1 MEIERKWLTQGWPQG
16 QPDRVIEMEQGYISV
31 SPTVR
36 IRSHRET
43 GKADR
48 YVLCFKSKGGLV
60 RQEIETDIDK
70 ALFDQLRDFIG
81 KPLVKKVQ
89 RRYNLP
95 GGLVLEANQ
104 VDPGQPTGF
113 FYAEVEFA
121 SEADALLQI
130 YSPATDSRMLKA
142 HPEQFEALRNNYFY
156 RREATA
162 YRMELPHGTTSSC
175 DA

>member
-1 MEIERKWLTQGWPQG
+1 
-16 QPDRVIEMEQGYISV
+16 MEQGYISV

-121 SEADALLQI
+121 SEADALAWQPVQGLAGYLQNEV
-130 YSPATDSRMLKA
+130 TDQPGESMGA
-142 HPEQFEALRNNYFY
+142 YWLRT
-156 RREATA
+156 RGE
-162 YRMELPHGTTSSC
+162 
-175 DA
+175 

>member
-121 SEADALLQI
+121 SKADALAWQPVQGLAGYLQNEV
-130 YSPATDSRMLKA
+130 TDQPGESMGA
-142 HPEQFEALRNNYFY
+142 YWLRT
-156 RREATA
+156 RGE
-162 YRMELPHGTTSSC
+162 
-175 DA
+175 

>member
-1 MEIERKWLTQGWPQG
+1 M
-16 QPDRVIEMEQGYISV
+16 
-31 SPTVR
+31 R

-121 SEADALLQI
+121 SEADALAWQPVQGLAGYLQNEV
-130 YSPATDSRMLKA
+130 TDQPGESMGA
-142 HPEQFEALRNNYFY
+142 YWLRT
-156 RREATA
+156 RGE
-162 YRMELPHGTTSSC
+162 
-175 DA
+175 

>member
-16 QPDRVIEMEQGYISV
+16 DPDRVIEMEQGYISV

-121 SEADALLQI
+121 SEADALAWQPVQGLAGYLQNEV
-130 YSPATDSRMLKA
+130 TDQPGESMGA
-142 HPEQFEALRNNYFY
+142 YWLRT
-156 RREATA
+156 RGEEKQR
-162 YRMELPHGTTSSC
+162 
-175 DA
+175 

>member
-70 ALFDQLRDFIG
+70 TLFDQLRDFIG

-121 SEADALLQI
+121 SEADALAWQPVQGLAGYLQNEV
-130 YSPATDSRMLKA
+130 TDQPGESMGA
-142 HPEQFEALRNNYFY
+142 YWLRT
-156 RREATA
+156 RGE
-162 YRMELPHGTTSSC
+162 
-175 DA
+175 

>member
-48 YVLCFKSKGGLV
+48 YVLCFKSKEGLV

-121 SEADALLQI
+121 SEADALAWQPVQGLAGYLQNEV
-130 YSPATDSRMLKA
+130 TDQPGESMGA
-142 HPEQFEALRNNYFY
+142 YWLRT
-156 RREATA
+156 RGE
-162 YRMELPHGTTSSC
+162 
-175 DA
+175 

>member
-121 SEADALLQI
+121 SEADALAWQPVQGLAGYLQNEV
-130 YSPATDSRMLKA
+130 TDQPGESMGA
-142 HPEQFEALRNNYFY
+142 YWLRT
-156 RREATA
+156 R
-162 YRMELPHGTTSSC
+162 G
-175 DA
+175 D

>member
-16 QPDRVIEMEQGYISV
+16 DPDRVIEMEQGYISV

-43 GKADR
+43 EKADR

-121 SEADALLQI
+121 SEADALAWQPGQGLAGYLQNEV
-130 YSPATDSRMLKA
+130 TDQPGESMGA
-142 HPEQFEALRNNYFY
+142 YWLRT
-156 RREATA
+156 RGE
-162 YRMELPHGTTSSC
+162 
-175 DA
+175 

>member
-1 MEIERKWLTQGWPQG
+1 
-16 QPDRVIEMEQGYISV
+16 MEQGYISV

-121 SEADALLQI
+121 SEADAPGLAAGNGTGRLSGKRGHQ
-130 YSPATDSRMLKA
+130 PAGESMGA
-142 HPEQFEALRNNYFY
+142 YWLRT
-156 RREATA
+156 RGE
-162 YRMELPHGTTSSC
+162 
-175 DA
+175 

>member
-16 QPDRVIEMEQGYISV
+16 QPDRVFEMEQGYISV

-121 SEADALLQI
+121 SEADALAWQPVQGLADYLENEVTNQPGESMGA
-130 YSPATDSRMLKA
+130 YW
-142 HPEQFEALRNNYFY
+142 LRT
-156 RREATA
+156 RGE
-162 YRMELPHGTTSSC
+162 
-175 DA
+175 

>member
-1 MEIERKWLTQGWPQG
+1 MEIERKWLTRGWPQG
-16 QPDRVIEMEQGYISV
+16 DPDREIEMEQGYISV

-121 SEADALLQI
+121 SEADALAWQPVQGLAGYLQNEV
-130 YSPATDSRMLKA
+130 TDQPGESMGA
-142 HPEQFEALRNNYFY
+142 YWLRT
-156 RREATA
+156 RGE
-162 YRMELPHGTTSSC
+162 
-175 DA
+175 

>member
-60 RQEIETDIDK
+60 RREIETDIDK

-121 SEADALLQI
+121 SEADALAWQPVQGLAGYLQNEI
-130 YSPATDSRMLKA
+130 TDQPGESMGA
-142 HPEQFEALRNNYFY
+142 YWLRT
-156 RREATA
+156 RGE
-162 YRMELPHGTTSSC
+162 
-175 DA
+175 

>member
-16 QPDRVIEMEQGYISV
+16 DPDRVIEMEQGYISV

-121 SEADALLQI
+121 SEADALAWQPVQGLADYLQNEV
-130 YSPATDSRMLKA
+130 TDQPGESMGA
-142 HPEQFEALRNNYFY
+142 YWLRT
-156 RREATA
+156 RGE
-162 YRMELPHGTTSSC
+162 
-175 DA
+175 

>member
-121 SEADALLQI
+121 SEADALAWQPVQGLADYLENEVTNQPGESMGA
-130 YSPATDSRMLKA
+130 YW
-142 HPEQFEALRNNYFY
+142 LRT
-156 RREATA
+156 RGE
-162 YRMELPHGTTSSC
+162 
-175 DA
+175 

>member
-121 SEADALLQI
+121 SEADALAWQPVQGLAGYLQNEVTNQPGESMGA
-130 YSPATDSRMLKA
+130 YW
-142 HPEQFEALRNNYFY
+142 LRT
-156 RREATA
+156 RGE
-162 YRMELPHGTTSSC
+162 
-175 DA
+175 

>member
-95 GGLVLEANQ
+95 EGLVLEANQ

-121 SEADALLQI
+121 SEADALAWQPVQGLAGYLQNEV
-130 YSPATDSRMLKA
+130 TDQPGESMGA
-142 HPEQFEALRNNYFY
+142 YWLRT
-156 RREATA
+156 RGE
-162 YRMELPHGTTSSC
+162 
-175 DA
+175 

>member
-95 GGLVLEANQ
+95 GRLVLEANQ

-121 SEADALLQI
+121 SEADALAWQPVQGLAGYLQNEV
-130 YSPATDSRMLKA
+130 TDQPGESMGA
-142 HPEQFEALRNNYFY
+142 YWLRT
-156 RREATA
+156 RGE
-162 YRMELPHGTTSSC
+162 
-175 DA
+175 

>member
-104 VDPGQPTGF
+104 VDPGQPTAF

-121 SEADALLQI
+121 SEADALAWQPVQGLAGYLQNEV
-130 YSPATDSRMLKA
+130 TDQPGESMGA
-142 HPEQFEALRNNYFY
+142 YWLRT
-156 RREATA
+156 RGE
-162 YRMELPHGTTSSC
+162 
-175 DA
+175 

>member
-1 MEIERKWLTQGWPQG
+1 MEIERKWLTQGWPAG
-16 QPDRVIEMEQGYISV
+16 LQPDRIIEMEQGYISV

-36 IRSHRET
+36 IRSHREQ

-48 YVLCFKSKGGLV
+48 YVLCFKGKGGLV
-60 RQEIETDIDK
+60 RTEIETDIDK
-70 ALFDQLRDFIG
+70 ALFDQLREFIG
-81 KPLVKKVQ
+81 KPLVKKEQ

-121 SEADALLQI
+121 AEADALAWQPPKELAGYLQNEVTNQPGESMGA
-130 YSPATDSRMLKA
+130 YW
-142 HPEQFEALRNNYFY
+142 LRT
-156 RREATA
+156 RGE
-162 YRMELPHGTTSSC
+162 
-175 DA
+175 

>member
-60 RQEIETDIDK
+60 RREIETDIDK

-121 SEADALLQI
+121 SKADALAWQPVQGLAGYLQNEV
-130 YSPATDSRMLKA
+130 TDQPGESMGA
-142 HPEQFEALRNNYFY
+142 YWLRT
-156 RREATA
+156 RGE
-162 YRMELPHGTTSSC
+162 
-175 DA
+175 

>member
-1 MEIERKWLTQGWPQG
+1 MEIERKWRTQGWPQG
-16 QPDRVIEMEQGYISV
+16 QPDRVIEREQGYISV

-60 RQEIETDIDK
+60 RREIETDIDK

-121 SEADALLQI
+121 SEADALAWQPVQGLAGYLQNEV
-130 YSPATDSRMLKA
+130 TDQPGESMGA
-142 HPEQFEALRNNYFY
+142 YWLRT
-156 RREATA
+156 RGE
-162 YRMELPHGTTSSC
+162 
-175 DA
+175 

>member
-16 QPDRVIEMEQGYISV
+16 QPDREIEMEQGYISV

-60 RQEIETDIDK
+60 RQEIETDIEK

-121 SEADALLQI
+121 SEADALAWQPGQGLADYLQNEVTNQPGESMGA
-130 YSPATDSRMLKA
+130 YW
-142 HPEQFEALRNNYFY
+142 LRT
-156 RREATA
+156 RGE
-162 YRMELPHGTTSSC
+162 
-175 DA
+175 

>member
-1 MEIERKWLTQGWPQG
+1 MEIERKWLTRGWPQG

-104 VDPGQPTGF
+104 VDPGQPTAF

-121 SEADALLQI
+121 SEADALAWQPVQGLAGYLQNEV
-130 YSPATDSRMLKA
+130 TDQPGESMGA
-142 HPEQFEALRNNYFY
+142 YWLRT
-156 RREATA
+156 RGE
-162 YRMELPHGTTSSC
+162 
-175 DA
+175 

>member
-89 RRYNLP
+89 RCYNLP

-121 SEADALLQI
+121 SEADALAWQPVQGLAGYLQNEV
-130 YSPATDSRMLKA
+130 TDQPGESMGA
-142 HPEQFEALRNNYFY
+142 YWLRT
-156 RREATA
+156 RGE
-162 YRMELPHGTTSSC
+162 
-175 DA
+175 

>member
-1 MEIERKWLTQGWPQG
+1 MEIERKWLTRGWPQG

-121 SEADALLQI
+121 SEADALAWQPVQGLAGYLQNEVTDQPGESMGA
-130 YSPATDSRMLKA
+130 YS
-142 HPEQFEALRNNYFY
+142 LRT
-156 RREATA
+156 R
-162 YRMELPHGTTSSC
+162 G
-175 DA
+175 D

>member
-1 MEIERKWLTQGWPQG
+1 MEIERKWLTRGWPQG
-16 QPDRVIEMEQGYISV
+16 DPDRVIEMEQGYISV

-121 SEADALLQI
+121 SEADALAWQPVQGLAGYLQNEV
-130 YSPATDSRMLKA
+130 TDQPGESMGA
-142 HPEQFEALRNNYFY
+142 YWLRT
-156 RREATA
+156 RGE
-162 YRMELPHGTTSSC
+162 
-175 DA
+175 

>member
-70 ALFDQLRDFIG
+70 ALFDQLQDFIG

-121 SEADALLQI
+121 SEADALAWQPVQGLAGYLQNEV
-130 YSPATDSRMLKA
+130 TDQPGESMGA
-142 HPEQFEALRNNYFY
+142 YWLRT
-156 RREATA
+156 RGE
-162 YRMELPHGTTSSC
+162 
-175 DA
+175 

>member
-31 SPTVR
+31 SHTVR

-121 SEADALLQI
+121 SEADALAWQPVQGLAGYLQNEV
-130 YSPATDSRMLKA
+130 TDQPGESMGA
-142 HPEQFEALRNNYFY
+142 YWLRT
-156 RREATA
+156 RGE
-162 YRMELPHGTTSSC
+162 
-175 DA
+175 

>member
-121 SEADALLQI
+121 SEADALAWQPVQGLAGYLQNEV
-130 YSPATDSRMLKA
+130 TDQPGESMGA
-142 HPEQFEALRNNYFY
+142 YWLRT
-156 RREATA
+156 RGE
-162 YRMELPHGTTSSC
+162 
-175 DA
+175 

>member
-1 MEIERKWLTQGWPQG
+1 MEIERKWLTRGWPQG

-121 SEADALLQI
+121 SEADALAWQPVQGLAGYLQNEV
-130 YSPATDSRMLKA
+130 TDQPGESMGA
-142 HPEQFEALRNNYFY
+142 YWLRT
-156 RREATA
+156 RGE
-162 YRMELPHGTTSSC
+162 
-175 DA
+175 

>member
-1 MEIERKWLTQGWPQG
+1 MEIERKWLTRGWPQG

-121 SEADALLQI
+121 SEADALAWQPVQGLADYLQNEV
-130 YSPATDSRMLKA
+130 TDQPGESMGA
-142 HPEQFEALRNNYFY
+142 YWLRT
-156 RREATA
+156 RGE
-162 YRMELPHGTTSSC
+162 
-175 DA
+175 

>member
-43 GKADR
+43 GKADQ

-121 SEADALLQI
+121 SEADALAWQPVQGLAGYLQNEV
-130 YSPATDSRMLKA
+130 TDQPGESMGA
-142 HPEQFEALRNNYFY
+142 YWLRT
-156 RREATA
+156 RGE
-162 YRMELPHGTTSSC
+162 
-175 DA
+175 

>member
-81 KPLVKKVQ
+81 KSLVKKVQ

-121 SEADALLQI
+121 SEADALAWQPVQGLAGYLQNEV
-130 YSPATDSRMLKA
+130 TDQPGESMGA
-142 HPEQFEALRNNYFY
+142 YWLRT
-156 RREATA
+156 RGE
-162 YRMELPHGTTSSC
+162 
-175 DA
+175 

>member
-43 GKADR
+43 EKADR

-121 SEADALLQI
+121 SEADALAWQPVQGLADYLQNEV
-130 YSPATDSRMLKA
+130 TDQPGESMGA
-142 HPEQFEALRNNYFY
+142 YWLRT
-156 RREATA
+156 RGE
-162 YRMELPHGTTSSC
+162 
-175 DA
+175 

>member
-1 MEIERKWLTQGWPQG
+1 MEIERKWLTQGWPAG
-16 QPDRVIEMEQGYISV
+16 LQPDRVIEMEQGYISV

-36 IRSHRET
+36 IRSHREQ

-48 YVLCFKSKGGLV
+48 YVLCFKGKGGLV
-60 RQEIETDIDK
+60 RTEIETDIDK
-70 ALFDQLRDFIG
+70 ALFDQLREFIG
-81 KPLVKKVQ
+81 KPLVKKEQ

-121 SEADALLQI
+121 AEADALAWQPEKELAGYLQNEVTNQPGESMGA
-130 YSPATDSRMLKA
+130 YW
-142 HPEQFEALRNNYFY
+142 LRT
-156 RREATA
+156 RGE
-162 YRMELPHGTTSSC
+162 
-175 DA
+175 

>member
-121 SEADALLQI
+121 SEADALAWQPVQGLAGYLQNEV
-130 YSPATDSRMLKA
+130 TDQPGESMGA
-142 HPEQFEALRNNYFY
+142 YWLRT
-156 RREATA
+156 R
-162 YRMELPHGTTSSC
+162 G
-175 DA
+175 

>member
-60 RQEIETDIDK
+60 RREIETDIDK

-121 SEADALLQI
+121 SEADALAWQPVQGLAGYLQNEV
-130 YSPATDSRMLKA
+130 TDQPGESMGA
-142 HPEQFEALRNNYFY
+142 YWLRT
-156 RREATA
+156 R
-162 YRMELPHGTTSSC
+162 G
-175 DA
+175 D

>member
-1 MEIERKWLTQGWPQG
+1 MEIERKWLTRGWPQG

-95 GGLVLEANQ
+95 EGLVLEANQ

-121 SEADALLQI
+121 SEADALAWKPVQGLAGYLQNEV
-130 YSPATDSRMLKA
+130 TDQPGESMGA
-142 HPEQFEALRNNYFY
+142 YWLRT
-156 RREATA
+156 RGE
-162 YRMELPHGTTSSC
+162 
-175 DA
+175 

>member
-104 VDPGQPTGF
+104 VDPGQSTGF

-121 SEADALLQI
+121 SEADALAWQPVQGLAGYLQNEV
-130 YSPATDSRMLKA
+130 TDQPGESMGA
-142 HPEQFEALRNNYFY
+142 YWLRT
-156 RREATA
+156 RGE
-162 YRMELPHGTTSSC
+162 
-175 DA
+175 